1 MLQRALLIGPHD
13 WRRGGGAVVTV
24 VAVVLGQVGILE
36 LGLLGLCAA
45 PFEEDAD
52 LVVPAWRGEDVLEFL
67 DAGVAFC
74 ATVEDFFD
82 LIEGFPAFVGVFGE
96 DGGLEEGH
104 GGESQTVEVEG
115 GGEAGLHGCL
125 VEFIGELLRAVNDFV
140 WAVDEDVALDEEPDC
155 PVELVLEALEETVGR
170 GLFGDVE
177 AAEVLDF

>member
-1 MLQRALLIGPHD
+1 MLQRALLVGAHD
-13 WRRGGGAVVTV
+13 RRRGGGAVVTI

-36 LGLLGLCAA
+36 LRLLGLGAA

-52 LVVPAWRGEDVLEFL
+52 LVVPAWGGEDILEFF

-74 ATVEDFFD
+74 AAVEDFFD
-82 LIEGFPAFVGVFGE
+82 LVEGLPAFVGVFGE
-96 DGGLEEGH
+96 DGGLKEGH
-104 GGESQTVEVEG
+104 GGEGQTVQVEG

-125 VEFIGELLRAVNDFV
+125 VEFIGELLRAVDDLV
-140 WAVDEDVALDEEPDC
+140 GAVDENVALDEQPDC

-177 AAEVLDF
+177 AAEVLDL